1 MNIFLRNENNFVD
14 EVILLE
20 GLLDLDLE
28 AAPHEPVSDEGHGG
42 LVHPRGGVAVGHAHV
57 HDHTLLQVQHPSSS
71 SIICQT
77 KILKDFTIMEK
88 APTRALSWLKAPTES
103 LNFANL
109 RLKL

>member
-57 HDHTLLQVQHPSSS
+57 HDHTLLRHLVILYNTSSLYLPH
-71 SIICQT
+71 QT
-77 KILKDFTIMEK
+77 RR
-88 APTRALSWLKAPTES
+88 RAGSW
-103 LNFANL
+103 
-109 RLKL
+109 

>member
-57 HDHTLLQVQHPSSS
+57 HDHALLQHPTS
-71 SIICQT
+71 CH
-77 KILKDFTIMEK
+77 
-88 APTRALSWLKAPTES
+88 
-103 LNFANL
+103 
-109 RLKL
+109 